1 MKVVSVRYGCATNSS
16 SYHSLVTGITSW
28 KNLSKEEIIEKY
40 LSTKTPET
48 FSASYGEYIGEV
60 NELDDIVSYALYS
73 IILSN
78 LDSYSWRN
86 NHNISEYEFEC
97 LTRGYSSDIISLI
110 RKAEPYLKD
119 MTVSDDNDSANRF
132 AQKHK
137 NNEDGFWNFVY
148 TVAEITEH

>member
-1 MKVVSVRYGCATNSS
+1 
-16 SYHSLVTGITSW
+16 LVTGITSW

-40 LSTKTPET
+40 LSDKTPET
-48 FSASYGEYIGEV
+48 FRASYGEYIDDVTEM
-60 NELDDIVSYALYS
+60 DDIISYALYS
-73 IILSN
+73 IILEN
-78 LDSYSWRN
+78 LDSYSWHN

-97 LTRGYSSDIISLI
+97 LTRGYSSDIIELI

-119 MTVSDDNDSANRF
+119 MGVSDDNDSASRF
-132 AQKHK
+132 AQKYK